1 MIVAR
6 TPRGAHRRQA
16 GRETSRDGR
25 RQPGRGLGWGGVTFK
40 IRHVISWRDD
50 KRRDQ
55 GRAIST
61 TAKGKRGGRAARG

>member
-6 TPRGAHRRQA
+6 TPRGARRRQA

-55 GRAIST
+55 G
-61 TAKGKRGGRAARG
+61 